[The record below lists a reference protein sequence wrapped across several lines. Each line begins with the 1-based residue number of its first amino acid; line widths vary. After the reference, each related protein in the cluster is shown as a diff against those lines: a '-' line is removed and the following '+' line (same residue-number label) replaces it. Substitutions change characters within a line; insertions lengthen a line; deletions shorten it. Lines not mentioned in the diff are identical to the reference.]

1 MPHVCAAFTIAAL
14 SMIGI
19 PLTAGFASK
28 LFLIVASL
36 DAAQYSFVAI
46 LLLSSL
52 LNLVYFWRVIDQMYF
67 AKHEGTEN
75 ATEVNEKGKSLP
87 LSMVAPILILASLCI
102 IMGII
107 WLTDIPLPLINH
119 ILSNLRMGVTL

>member
-1 MPHVCAAFTIAAL
+1 MPYASAAFTIAAL

-19 PLTAGFASK
+19 PPTAGFASK
-28 LFLIVASL
+28 VFLILASL
-36 DAAQYSFVAI
+36 DAAQYPFVAV
-46 LLLSSL
+46 LLLSGL

-67 AKHEGTEN
+67 AKHEETKDAGMVKET
-75 ATEVNEKGKSLP
+75 AKALP
-87 LSMVAPILILASLCI
+87 LSMVAPMLILASLCI